1 MYVKS
6 CPKIYNQIFDDE
18 SEAIIAGIIKKAVS
32 KRIKPLQIKVE
43 DPVQKTL
50 NFEFR
55 TAYNFRIVILRT
67 VVDDAMNKLHCGFRL
82 DIGQGMADKTTKD
95 IVNLAT
101 QDGYKLLIPYNYTYP
116 AGKEYRGSPSLYEES
131 GEISAYVICE
141 NAPAADFDRNLAELV
156 ITTYIQTVEDRK
168 GHVFQ
173 VSTEPFNYYRPYP
186 YS

>member
-6 CPKIYNQIFDDE
+6 CPKIYNQIFDNE

-32 KRIKPLQIKVE
+32 KRIKPQQIEVE
-43 DPVQKTL
+43 DSVQKTP

-67 VVDDAMNKLHCGFRL
+67 VVDDAMSKPHCVFRL
-82 DIGQGMADKTTKD
+82 DIGQSMADKTTND
-95 IVNLAT
+95 ILNLAIR
-101 QDGYKLLIPYNYTYP
+101 DGYKLLIPYSYTYP
-116 AGKEYRGSPSLYEES
+116 AGKEYHGSPSLYEES
-131 GEISAYVICE
+131 GELSAYAICE
-141 NAPAADFDRNLAELV
+141 NAPTADFDRDLAELV
-156 ITTYIQTVEDRK
+156 VTTYIQAVENRK

-173 VSTEPFNYYRPYP
+173 VPTKPFSYYRPYP